1 LQEEPKLSPG
11 ALPPSRAR
19 GYLQLLKPR
28 IVLLNVFVAAVAMF
42 LAWNGRV
49 EPVIFTITLFA
60 GATAVAG
67 SGAINCFLE
76 RDLDGQM
83 ARTRTRALPSGRV
96 APNTAFLLG
105 AILIIASLTVSA
117 IFVNL
122 LTSGFITLGIAT
134 YLVVYTLWLK
144 KRSIHNIVIGGF
156 AGSCSAL
163 AGWAAATNSVSLF
176 SALLAI
182 LIFLWTPGHFWPL
195 ALSLKDDY
203 ANANIPMLPVTLGER
218 GAVRVIAASNF
229 LVVAFTF
236 SFIIMQLSGLIYVIV
251 ASIFG
256 GLMVAWN
263 IRLLQLRTKAASW
276 RVFKLSSVYL
286 IALMAAMAFSEA
298 IF

>member
-1 LQEEPKLSPG
+1 MSPR
-11 ALPPSRAR
+11 AVPPSRAR

-28 IVLLNVFVAAVAMF
+28 IVFLNVFVAGVAMF

-60 GATAVAG
+60 GAAAVAG

-76 RDLDGQM
+76 RELDSQM
-83 ARTRTRALPSGRV
+83 MRTKTRALPSGRM
-96 APNTAFLLG
+96 APIAALLLG
-105 AILIIASLTVSA
+105 TILIVASLIVSA

-122 LTSGFITLGIAT
+122 LASGFIALGVAT
-134 YLVVYTLWLK
+134 YLIVYTLWLK
-144 KRSIHNIVIGGF
+144 KRSIHNVVIGGF

-163 AGWAAATNSVSLF
+163 AGWAAATNSISLF
-176 SALLAI
+176 PALLAI

-195 ALSLKDDY
+195 AFSLKDDY
-203 ANANIPMLPVTLGER
+203 ARAKIPMLPVTLGEQ
-218 GAVRVIAASNF
+218 GAARVIAASNF

-236 SFIIMQLSGLIYVIV
+236 SFVILQLSGLIYMIV
-251 ASIFG
+251 ASTFG
-256 GLMVAWN
+256 GLMVVWN
-263 IRLLQLRTKAASW
+263 IRLLQSHTKAAAW

-286 IALMAAMAFSEA
+286 VALMAAMAFSEV